1 MHVLEI
7 VSALK
12 KHRSFSADQ
21 QKKYDPTRY
30 GLQYTNP
37 QSILVIAVYF
47 SNGSKPPYTMAR
59 GDCPAVNTGI
69 KVPVSKRS
77 QRLLQLELRIP
88 LYVRSA
94 WKEMMWFH

>member
-7 VSALK
+7 ISALK
-12 KHRSFSADQ
+12 KHRSFNADQ
-21 QKKYDPTRY
+21 QKKYDP
-30 GLQYTNP
+30 N
-37 QSILVIAVYF
+37 
-47 SNGSKPPYTMAR
+47 TMAR